1 MALSP
6 GLFLVTREEREKEE
20 SFHGN
25 AGAEHKWNR
34 RASSQGRAGGWKVE
48 VRGKGRAAPVKSVY
62 AE

>member
-1 MALSP
+1 MAQNP
-6 GLFLVTREEREKEE
+6 GLFLVTGEGREKEE

-34 RASSQGRAGGWKVE
+34 RASSQGRPGGWKVE
-48 VRGKGRAAPVKSVY
+48 VRGKGNPAPVKAVY